1 MRKIWHFLL
10 EHLRINKI
18 IEKQDKIL
26 GSQDKIFGLQTEI
39 LYAQRF
45 NNTITDSDWLKYR
58 NFSPGGWAVDYS
70 FLFVLFKIL

>member
-18 IEKQDKIL
+18 LEKEDKIL
-26 GSQDKIFGLQTEI
+26 ELQKEI

-45 NNTITDSDWLKYR
+45 NNTITDSDWLKYSS
-58 NFSPGGWAVDYS
+58 FSPGGWAVD
-70 FLFVLFKIL
+70 

>member
-18 IEKQDKIL
+18 LEKEDKIL
-26 GSQDKIFGLQTEI
+26 EKLCLQEEI

-45 NNTITDSDWLKYR
+45 NNTITDCDWLKYR
-58 NFSPGGWAVDYS
+58 NFSPG
-70 FLFVLFKIL
+70 